1 MVLWVSP
8 EISILVHRHS
18 NKTHAYHK
26 AEIMPAASSL
36 MTVSVMDVRPM
47 GVGMGFG
54 AVGVRV
60 AVILGGGIVVPVVMV
75 EIAVTVR
82 MGVRDRLVDV

>member
-1 MVLWVSP
+1 MVLKVSP
-8 EISILVHRHS
+8 EIPILIHRHS

-26 AEIMPAASSL
+26 AEILPATSSL
-36 MTVSVMDVRPM
+36 MIVSVMDVRPM

-60 AVILGGGIVVPVVMV
+60 AVILGRDLFMPVIVV
-75 EIAVTVR
+75 EIAMTVR
-82 MGVRDRLVDV
+82 MGVRDRLMDV